1 MGCSNNNNSNSV
13 NNTINNCV
21 RRVESK
27 CCPPLVYPR
36 NQNGFPFSG
45 NTNTP
50 GSRLTSVRV
59 CSLNIQSRQSVN
71 IKNKII
77 KGRNVNDLGRVTG
90 GLGGSGRAI
99 RNVF

>member
-1 MGCSNNNNSNSV
+1 MVCNNNNSNSV
-13 NNTINNCV
+13 NNCII
-21 RRVESK
+21 RVQAK
-27 CCPPLVYPR
+27 CCPLLVYPR

-50 GSRLTSVRV
+50 GSRLSGYR
-59 CSLNIQSRQSVN
+59 IYAEKIRSRQLVANRVEQS
-71 IKNKII
+71 
-77 KGRNVNDLGRVTG
+77 NVNHLGRLPG

>member
-1 MGCSNNNNSNSV
+1 MGCSNNNRNSV
-13 NNTINNCV
+13 NNTINNCIT
-21 RRVESK
+21 RVQPK
-27 CCPPLVYPR
+27 CCPPLVYPT

-71 IKNKII
+71 IKNKIL

-99 RNVF
+99 RNVC